1 MAKISELT
9 FTAPALA
16 SSVTL
21 DEKFQ
26 KPLNRM
32 RWMWLVG
39 NYSPL
44 CSVHP
49 WTAVARRLKIALPR
63 FTQLKLQMQMMFNQ
77 FDAPV
82 EI

>member
-9 FTAPALA
+9 LTAPALA

-39 NYSPL
+39 NHSPL

-49 WTAVARRLKIALPR
+49 WTAVA
-63 FTQLKLQMQMMFNQ
+63 QLKLQMQMMFNQ
-77 FDAPV
+77 LDAPV